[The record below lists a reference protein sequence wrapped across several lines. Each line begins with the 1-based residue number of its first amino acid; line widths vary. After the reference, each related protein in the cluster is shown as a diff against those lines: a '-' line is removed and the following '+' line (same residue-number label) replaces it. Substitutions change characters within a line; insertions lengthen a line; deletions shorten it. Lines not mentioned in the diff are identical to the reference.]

1 MQASSL
7 AVRWAA
13 LSDIGLQRA
22 RNEDAFLV
30 VPERSYAVLSDGMG
44 GHRGGDVAAR
54 IVIDTVRDE
63 LCRRPVGSGAEA
75 SASAL
80 RAAVLAANDAVLA
93 AAAEDRGLT
102 GMGATVV
109 AASLCADGLVFANVG
124 DSRLYRY
131 REGRLEQLTHD
142 HTMLQE
148 LVDGGMI
155 SPEQALRTPFRG
167 MLTRALGVEPEVLV
181 DVRQTDLRP
190 GDMLLMCSDGLT
202 DMVDDDEIAVM
213 LAAGGDVDD
222 RAAALVAYANAGGG
236 RDNITVVLA
245 AVADDE
251 AVADAGG

>member
-1 MQASSL
+1 
-7 AVRWAA
+7 
-13 LSDIGLQRA
+13 
-22 RNEDAFLV
+22 
-30 VPERSYAVLSDGMG
+30 
-44 GHRGGDVAAR
+44 
-54 IVIDTVRDE
+54 
-63 LCRRPVGSGAEA
+63 

-190 GDMLLMCSDGLT
+190 GD
-202 DMVDDDEIAVM
+202 
-213 LAAGGDVDD
+213 
-222 RAAALVAYANAGGG
+222 
-236 RDNITVVLA
+236 
-245 AVADDE
+245 
-251 AVADAGG
+251 